1 MSNKAI
7 IDITGF
13 EELQRKIKQL
23 GNDKDKRREILNI
36 LRQEAKST
44 VQAAKRFA
52 PVSKKPH
59 VVRGQTINPGNLR
72 DSIGNITGK
81 NKERPTIFVGPRV
94 KGKNKGWYGAMVEKG
109 HNVYRAGFRRKKRTL
124 GSTKRYA
131 SQAIGFVKP
140 RPYMKPAYE
149 LTQGKVTKELEQKT
163 ARFIQRRIDKLS
175 R

>member
-7 IDITGF
+7 IDIKGF
-13 EELQRKIKQL
+13 DELQRKIKQL
-23 GNDKDKRREILNI
+23 ANDKDKRREILNI

-44 VQAAKRFA
+44 VHAAKRFA

-59 VVRGQTINPGNLR
+59 VVRGTRIQPGNLR

-81 NKERPTIFVGPRV
+81 NRERPTIYVGPRV
-94 KGKNKGWYGAMVEKG
+94 KGKNKGWYGAMVEQG
-109 HNVYRAGFRRKKRTL
+109 HNVYRTGFRRKKRTL

-131 SQAIGFVKP
+131 AQAINFVKP
-140 RPYMKPAYE
+140 RPFMKPAYE
-149 LTQGKVTKELEQKT
+149 LTKGKVTRELEEKT
-163 ARFIQRRIDKLS
+163 AKFIQRRIDKLS